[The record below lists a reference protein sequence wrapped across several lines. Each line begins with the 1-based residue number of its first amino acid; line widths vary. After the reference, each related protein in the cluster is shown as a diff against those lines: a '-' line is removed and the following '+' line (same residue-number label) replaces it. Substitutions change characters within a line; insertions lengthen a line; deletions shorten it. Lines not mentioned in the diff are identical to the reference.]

1 MGVGER
7 VLQALVVEA
16 RAVDAQGGGAFV
28 FVVENCPRKK
38 LSEAGDVAMGN
49 VILKLLDMLRP

>member
-1 MGVGER
+1 MTPGDSVQAFDDMGVGER

-38 LSEAGDVAMGN
+38 VE
-49 VILKLLDMLRP
+49 